1 MDAGQP
7 TANHPSNRALF
18 IALGAPVLGVAVL
31 AAWLWA
37 ERGASILLDI
47 GSVFC
52 F

>member
-1 MDAGQP
+1 MDANHE
-7 TANHPSNRALF
+7 TANPSSPALF
-18 IALGAPVLGVAVL
+18 IALGAPVVGVSVL

>member
-7 TANHPSNRALF
+7 TANPSNRALL
-18 IALGAPVLGVAVL
+18 IALGAPVLGVAAL

>member
-1 MDAGQP
+1 MDAGPQ
-7 TANHPSNRALF
+7 TANPSNRVLL
-18 IALGAPVLGVAVL
+18 IALGAPVIGVAVL

>member
-1 MDAGQP
+1 MDAGSETATP
-7 TANHPSNRALF
+7 TNRALL

-47 GSVFC
+47 GSFFC

>member
-1 MDAGQP
+1 MDASPSAANP
-7 TANHPSNRALF
+7 TNRALF
-18 IALGAPVLGVAVL
+18 IALGAPLLGVAVL

-37 ERGASILLDI
+37 ERGATILLDI

>member
-1 MDAGQP
+1 MDATP
-7 TANHPSNRALF
+7 TATDSSNRALL

>member
-1 MDAGQP
+1 MTTSPQ
-7 TANHPSNRALF
+7 TATPPNRALF
-18 IALGAPVLGVAVL
+18 IALGAPVIGIAVL

>member
-1 MDAGQP
+1 MDAAP
-7 TANHPSNRALF
+7 KPPPPSNRALL
-18 IALGAPVLGVAVL
+18 IALGAPVLGVALL
-31 AAWLWA
+31 AAWLWV

>member
-1 MDAGQP
+1 MDASP
-7 TANHPSNRALF
+7 ETANPSSTRALF
-18 IALGAPVLGVAVL
+18 IALGAPVIGVAVL

-47 GSVFC
+47 GSLFC

>member
-1 MDAGQP
+1 MDAGSE
-7 TANHPSNRALF
+7 TANRSNRALL
-18 IALGAPVLGVAVL
+18 IALGAPMLGIAAL

>member
-1 MDAGQP
+1 MDASPP
-7 TANHPSNRALF
+7 TASPSNQALF

-31 AAWLWA
+31 AAWLWV

-47 GSVFC
+47 GTLFC

>member
-1 MDAGQP
+1 MDASPP
-7 TANHPSNRALF
+7 TTESSNSALL
-18 IALGAPVLGVAVL
+18 IALGAPMLGVAAL

-47 GSVFC
+47 GSLFC

>member
-1 MDAGQP
+1 MDASP
-7 TANHPSNRALF
+7 PAATPSNPALF
-18 IALGAPVLGVAVL
+18 IALGAPVLGIAVL

-47 GSVFC
+47 GSFFC

>member
-1 MDAGQP
+1 MDAGAETATP
-7 TANHPSNRALF
+7 TNRALL
-18 IALGAPVLGVAVL
+18 IALGAPVLGVAAL

>member
-1 MDAGQP
+1 MDASSP
-7 TANHPSNRALF
+7 ATESSNRALL
-18 IALGAPVLGVAVL
+18 IALGTPALGVAVL

>member
-1 MDAGQP
+1 MVTSPQ
-7 TANHPSNRALF
+7 TASPSNRALF
-18 IALGAPVLGVAVL
+18 IALGAPMLGIAVL
-31 AAWLWA
+31 AAWVWA